1 MIKLDDRII
10 LCNMTKLLLLLIY
23 EIVIGHSL
31 GAGVAVLLGIL
42 LRPEY
47 PNLRV
52 YAFSTP
58 GNVLRCL

>member
-1 MIKLDDRII
+1 MI
-10 LCNMTKLLLLLIY
+10 LCNMTKFLLSLIH

-58 GNVLRCL
+58 GNIFKCL

>member
-1 MIKLDDRII
+1 
-10 LCNMTKLLLLLIY
+10 MTKFLLSLIY

-58 GNVLRCL
+58 GNIFRYL